1 MKRLA
6 FVALIVAICL
16 PGLLGANAWLENSD
30 VDRYVEMT
38 RGEVGEIPFRYRPTV
53 PWLASLLV
61 FPAVT
66 SLRLVSLV
74 CTVGAYLCIDRIVAL
89 TGGNRT
95 RAGWLFAVSFPVA
108 AYGASGY
115 IDAAVLLVLAAGT
128 WAVLMRSWRAFA
140 AILVVGAGVSEKTA
154 ILLLVAAA
162 QDRRALAFVGLFAV
176 AQFAARGTSTFGWWP
191 DKEMLRANLTPGRW
205 LRVALSFGVPALL
218 AAKARNVPRPLLAG
232 LAGVV
237 GLLAC
242 GTLAAR
248 VDGRFA
254 WLACAFTVPMAVIA
268 SQARTS

>member
-1 MKRLA
+1 VRRLA
-6 FVALIVAICL
+6 FVVLLIAICL

-30 VDRYVEMT
+30 VDRYVEMA

-53 PWLASLLV
+53 PWLASLLA

-66 SLRLVSLV
+66 SLRLVSLA
-74 CTVGAYLCIDRIVAL
+74 CTLGAYLCVDRIVSL
-89 TGGNRT
+89 LGGNRT
-95 RAGWLFAVSFPVA
+95 RAGWLFAAAFPTA

-128 WAVLMRSWRAFA
+128 WAVLTRSWRAFA
-140 AILVVGAGVSEKTA
+140 AILVVGAGVSEKTG

-205 LRVALSFGVPALL
+205 FRVALSFGVPALL
-218 AAKARNVPRPLLAG
+218 AVKARNVPRPLLAG

-237 GLLAC
+237 GLLVY

-254 WLACAFTVPMAVIA
+254 WLASAFTVPMALIP
-268 SQARTS
+268 RRK